1 MVAAGHFG
9 EDVGRRAGP
18 LDGVRGLLEVVEEL
32 LQERSKGLLVLGG
45 LQQGVGFDGSGAGG
59 VDAQHAGG
67 CGAVGEVQFHGDDAV
82 AAGAAGGLE
91 EAGDAV
97 GGDVR
102 GPELKAMAALG
113 EDAGTAGVQALREGV
128 GGGDDAGGVEGC
140 KVGAGVDFDGE
151 HGVVLQVV
159 AHWEV
164 DPVLLSG

>member
-1 MVAAGHFG
+1 RKEKGPYQVVGAVDLGVGIHDGGAVIGAHLGCADEVVAAGHFG

-113 EDAGTAGVQALREGV
+113 EDAGTAGVQALREGI
-128 GGGDDAGGVEGC
+128 GGG
-140 KVGAGVDFDGE
+140 
-151 HGVVLQVV
+151 
-159 AHWEV
+159 
-164 DPVLLSG
+164 